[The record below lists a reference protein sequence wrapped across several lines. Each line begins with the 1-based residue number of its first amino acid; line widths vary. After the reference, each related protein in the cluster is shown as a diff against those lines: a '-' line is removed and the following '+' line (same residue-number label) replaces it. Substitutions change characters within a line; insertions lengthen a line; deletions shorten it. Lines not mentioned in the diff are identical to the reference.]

1 MPCSMSN
8 IAVLSIS
15 HQLAPVAIREK
26 VAFASSELPTAISNL
41 LSING
46 IKACVIF
53 STCNRSEIY
62 VSHHSKNIH
71 DILLKFLAS
80 THAIDHLSLIEY
92 VSFFESSEAVDHI
105 SKVACG
111 LESLVLGEPQI
122 LGQLKEAYQ
131 VSKNQG
137 ALDKILEKLFQ
148 HVFKTAKKVR
158 TDTDI
163 GSSPISVAYCA
174 VKLSEKIFTNLENQ
188 TVLLIG
194 AGEMI
199 ELSAQHLSK
208 RGVKEMIFANR
219 TLENAQPIAIK
230 HNAEAIALKGLSENL
245 HRADIV
251 ISSTAAPIPIIGKGL
266 IETVLLQRKHQPMLL
281 IDLAIPRDIE
291 PEVNQLE
298 DVFLYTVDDL
308 QQIANSNLE
317 ERLKEKVDAE
327 KIIKLSSIEFI
338 NWINNIPNEEV
349 IKNYRRQA
357 NLLKDELLQIAIR
370 KLQSGSSPELVVEE
384 LADKL
389 TNKLLH
395 QSLEKFKKP
404 SRSQSNSQVLVDKDS
419 NKHSKIES

>member
-1 MPCSMSN
+1 MSK

-15 HQLAPVAIREK
+15 HQLAPVEIREK
-26 VAFASSELPTAISNL
+26 VAFASSELSSAISNL
-41 LSING
+41 LSIED
-46 IKACVIF
+46 IRACVIF

-62 VSHHSKNIH
+62 VSHNSKNIS
-71 DILLKFLAS
+71 DVLLKFLAS
-80 THAIDHLSLIEY
+80 THAINQLSLIEY
-92 VSFFESSEAVDHI
+92 VSFFESNDALDHI

-122 LGQLKEAYQ
+122 LGQLKDAYQ
-131 VSKNQG
+131 VSKTQG

-158 TDTDI
+158 TDTNI

-188 TVLLIG
+188 TVMLIG
-194 AGEMI
+194 AGEMV

-208 RGVKEMIFANR
+208 RGVKDIIFANR

-230 HNAEAIALKGLSENL
+230 HNAEAIALKSLSENL

-327 KIIKLSSIEFI
+327 KIIKLSSIEFME
-338 NWINNIPNEEV
+338 WINNIPNEEV

-357 NLLKDELLQIAIR
+357 NLLKDELLQIAII
-370 KLQSGSSPELVVEE
+370 KLKSGSNPDLVVEE

-395 QSLEKFKKP
+395 QSLEKIKKP
-404 SRSQSNSQVLVDKDS
+404 SKSRFNSEVLSDKDP
-419 NKHSKIES
+419 KHSKIES

>member
-1 MPCSMSN
+1 MSN

-15 HQLAPVAIREK
+15 HQLAPVEIREK
-26 VAFASSELPTAISNL
+26 VAFASSELPSAISNL
-41 LSING
+41 LSIED
-46 IKACVIF
+46 IRACVIF

-62 VSHHSKNIH
+62 VSHNSKNIS
-71 DILLKFLAS
+71 DVLLKFLAS
-80 THAIDHLSLIEY
+80 THAIDHLSLVEY
-92 VSFFESSEAVDHI
+92 VSFFESNDALDHI

-122 LGQLKEAYQ
+122 LGQLKDAYQ
-131 VSKNQG
+131 VSKTQG

-158 TDTDI
+158 TDTNI

-188 TVLLIG
+188 TVMLIG
-194 AGEMI
+194 AGEMV

-208 RGVKEMIFANR
+208 RGVKDIIFANR

-230 HNAEAIALKGLSENL
+230 HNAEAIALKSLSENL

-327 KIIKLSSIEFI
+327 KIIKLSSIEFME
-338 NWINNIPNEEV
+338 WINNIPNEEV

-370 KLQSGSSPELVVEE
+370 KLKSGSNPDLVVEE

-395 QSLEKFKKP
+395 QSLEKIKKP
-404 SRSQSNSQVLVDKDS
+404 SKSRFNSEVLSDKDS
-419 NKHSKIES
+419 EHSKIES

>member
-1 MPCSMSN
+1 MSN

-15 HQLAPVAIREK
+15 HQLAPVEIREK
-26 VAFASSELPTAISNL
+26 VVFTQSELPSTISNL
-41 LSING
+41 LSTPD
-46 IKACVIF
+46 IKACVLF

-62 VSHHSKNIH
+62 VSHNSNNIR
-71 DILLKFLAS
+71 DVLLKFLGT
-80 THAIDHLSLIEY
+80 THAIDHLSLTGY
-92 VSFFESSEAVDHI
+92 VSFFESNEAVEHI
-105 SKVACG
+105 CKVACG

-122 LGQLKEAYQ
+122 FGQLKEAYQ
-131 VSKNQG
+131 ISKTQG

-158 TDTDI
+158 TDTNI

-188 TVLLIG
+188 IVLLIG
-194 AGEMI
+194 SGEMI

-208 RGVKEMIFANR
+208 KGVKEMIFANR
-219 TLENAQPIAIK
+219 TLENAQPFAIK
-230 HNAEAIALKGLSENL
+230 HNAEAITLKSLSENL

-251 ISSTAAPIPIIGKGL
+251 ITSTAASIPIIGKGL
-266 IETVLLQRKHQPMLL
+266 IETVLLQRRHQPMLL

-327 KIIKLSSIEFI
+327 KIIKLNSIDFI
-338 NWINNIPNEEV
+338 EWINNIPNEEV
-349 IKNYRRQA
+349 IKNHRRQA
-357 NLLKDELLQIAIR
+357 NLLKDEFLQIALR
-370 KLQSGSSPELVVEE
+370 KLKSGSNPDLVVEE

-395 QSLEKFKKP
+395 QSLDKIKKP
-404 SRSQSNSQVLVDKDS
+404 TKSQLNSIDLLGKDS
-419 NKHSKIES
+419 NKQTKIEN